1 VQSIPGRTPRVGIC
15 RTGYWH
21 LIEPETASAIEAVVT
36 QLASENIYVFDV
48 NLPAAIDELSDD
60 YAVIMGYA
68 RAKKLML
75 IRVESGT
82 ISITQNGRLRRLQTG
97 QYAFFDCGSAIR
109 LAAVGEYQL
118 LSIFIPTFLLE
129 ARLRNMQA
137 IIAQP
142 FASTSSPWRIA
153 ANLVRLLANEI
164 RHIPAPMAYGYANQ
178 VVELVSVAVEADAQ
192 CAFDSGGRNA
202 IFKRCAAFVK
212 GHLADSSLDPNKI
225 ADAMGISV
233 RYLHKVFQESDESVC
248 EYLRSARLEA
258 SRLVLADPQ
267 KASIQIREIAHRV
280 GFRSQAHFAAAF
292 KNRYGVSATMWRRIA
307 SEKLAVEPLRAAT
320 VAEAA

>member
-1 VQSIPGRTPRVGIC
+1 
-15 RTGYWH
+15 
-21 LIEPETASAIEAVVT
+21 
-36 QLASENIYVFDV
+36 
-48 NLPAAIDELSDD
+48 
-60 YAVIMGYA
+60 MGYA

-97 QYAFFDCGSAIR
+97 QYAFFGCGSAIR

-248 EYLRSARLEA
+248 EYPDPRDRPSGGLPQPSA
-258 SRLVLADPQ
+258 
-267 KASIQIREIAHRV
+267 
-280 GFRSQAHFAAAF
+280 FRGSLQ
-292 KNRYGVSATMWRRIA
+292 
-307 SEKLAVEPLRAAT
+307 EPLRCFGDHVAKDREREACCRAAT
-320 VAEAA
+320 RRHGSGSGVSGRFPSPACGRRWPSEARSDEGRR